1 MRYYHQKASQ
11 KKILNVIY
19 FRQNKN
25 YSREKARYVRK
36 NGQRYGQI
44 FGEKLRKK
52 NCIILQGFPG
62 GSDGKESACGTRDLG
77 SITGLERSPGE
88 GNGNL
93 LQYSG
98 LENPMERGLQSMGL
112 QRIGH
117 D

>member
-1 MRYYHQKASQ
+1 MRYYHQKASR
-11 KKILNVIY
+11 KKILNVMY

-25 YSREKARYVRK
+25 YSREKARYIRK
-36 NGQRYGQI
+36 NGQRYWQI

-62 GSDGKESACGTRDLG
+62 GSDGKESACCTRDPG
-77 SITGLERSPGE
+77 SVPGCERSPGE

-93 LQYSG
+93 LQCSG

-112 QRIGH
+112 QRI
-117 D
+117 